1 LQEAQR
7 PACEARWD
15 ALHAEANSEEFFRLL
30 DLLTDTSDFQHAR
43 QDLSR
48 RVWALLA
55 AISDNS
61 VLRAEVFELAAARGC
76 VDRLI
81 SCFSRLEIRM
91 LVAQASS
98 ASEQLSLLEL
108 ARGLFRLDEVERI
121 ARLDI
126 ERRITMETDRL
137 RNTGLSE
144 QDAATRGRERVDEI
158 EVSLAYRIGLA
169 RTLNLPGQPRTMQFG
184 QIAGVTQQQLSNAAA
199 QVRWA
204 SATNDLVSYISQRDF
219 WIDYLRREYAVQ
231 FDQVAQPFWIQQ
243 EALQGLPEGELLK
256 RSDEIAKA
264 FKQAE
269 ADLILKLTR
278 EVMRSWH
285 PAD

>member
-1 LQEAQR
+1 
-7 PACEARWD
+7 
-15 ALHAEANSEEFFRLL
+15 
-30 DLLTDTSDFQHAR
+30 
-43 QDLSR
+43 
-48 RVWALLA
+48 LLA

-121 ARLDI
+121 AHLDI

-137 RNTGLSE
+137 RSTGLSE

-219 WIDYLRREYAVQ
+219 WIDYLRREHAAQ
-231 FDQVAQPFWIQQ
+231 FEQVAQPFWIQQ

-269 ADLILKLTR
+269 ADLILKLTS